1 MARIAVFVAIELHDI
16 ERLLRGT
23 AWHGEA
29 EKLAH
34 LFLVQSFAGLRYG
47 LIGIVHRVPT

>member
-1 MARIAVFVAIELHDI
+1 MARIAVLVAIELHDI
-16 ERLLRGT
+16 ERFLRRT

-29 EKLAH
+29 EELAH
-34 LFLVQSFAGLRYG
+34 LLLIQPFAGLRYG